1 MSESVKNGSAF
12 GALLRRHRE
21 AVGLTQEELA
31 ERSGLSVRAISDL
44 ERGRTSR
51 PYRRSVASLAGGLG
65 LDDDAA
71 ADLLRTARRRTA
83 AGSFARLDVPRQLP
97 AALPNFTGRADET
110 KALDELLEETAGM
123 VVICA
128 ISGMAGIGKTAL
140 AVHWARRV
148 AERFPD
154 GQLYVNLRGFDPS
167 GSPTP
172 SEQAIHGLLAAFGIA
187 AEQMPSD
194 IDAAA
199 SLYRTTVAGRRLLI
213 LLDNARDAAQVRPL
227 LPGTPGCLVL
237 VTSRH
242 TLAGL
247 VADGARLLSLDVL
260 TTDESRQFLI
270 RRLGPARIA
279 AEPDA
284 VIELIAAC
292 ARLPLALA
300 VVAARAAVRPEFS
313 LATLAAELQD
323 ARLRL
328 SALNTGDPSTS
339 VPAVFSWSFQQLS
352 AGAARM
358 FRLLGVHP
366 GPDVSAPAA
375 ASLAEVSREEARTLL
390 AELCA
395 GYLLTEH
402 VAGRFTFHD
411 LLRAYACQLAKT
423 DPEHDEAIYRML
435 DHYLHTAYQADR
447 LTNPYWDPANLDAIR
462 SGVCPEELADRGAAV
477 QWLTAEEQVLLA
489 SVYLAAAHG
498 LHAHALQLADV
509 IRGFLIHRGHWHD
522 LLSSRLAALAAAQ
535 CLGDRVGLA
544 RANSGAGLAC
554 VELDQPDK
562 ALVHVRAADVLFS
575 ELGDLSGKARNLF
588 AISELFSRQGDHL
601 SALQERQRAL
611 ELFRRAGDQLG
622 QAWALNNIGWV
633 HGLLGRYDKAL
644 QYCQQAVGLHQQIG
658 DTAGEAYTVDSLGYA
673 RHQLGQFEEAL
684 ACYQRAINLNRETSN
699 YRLHAEMQ
707 HHLGDTHWALG
718 DADAAREAWSHA
730 AVALDETRPFEAEQ
744 VRAKLHRA
752 AAGRAC
758 GSATDPKLGCG
769 P

>member
-1 MSESVKNGSAF
+1 V
-12 GALLRRHRE
+12 L
-21 AVGLTQEELA
+21 
-31 ERSGLSVRAISDL
+31 
-44 ERGRTSR
+44 
-51 PYRRSVASLAGGLG
+51 ASLRVSRTRTRVAGSPTGIGCPGDELVRFLQCRG
-65 LDDDAA
+65 APGQ
-71 ADLLRTARRRTA
+71 RRRGTA
-83 AGSFARLDVPRQLP
+83 AGSFARLDVPRQLT

-110 KALDELLEETAGM
+110 KALDELLNETAGM

-154 GQLYVNLRGFDPS
+154 GQLYVNLHGFDPS

-172 SEQAIHGLLAAFGIA
+172 PEQVIHGLLAAFGIA
-187 AEQMPSD
+187 AEQIPSD

-284 VIELIAAC
+284 VSELIAAC

-300 VVAARAAVRPEFS
+300 VVAARVAVRPEFS
-313 LATLAAELQD
+313 LVTLAAELQD

-339 VPAVFSWSFQQLS
+339 VPAVFSWSFRQLS
-352 AGAARM
+352 AAAARM

-366 GPDVSAPAA
+366 GPDVSVPAA
-375 ASLAEVSREEARTLL
+375 ASLAEVSREEARALL
-390 AELCA
+390 AELCG

-411 LLRAYACQLAKT
+411 LLRAYAGQLAKT
-423 DPEHDEAIYRML
+423 DPEHDEAIHRML

-462 SGVCPEELADRGAAV
+462 SGVCPEELADRGAVV
-477 QWLTAEEQVLLA
+477 QWLSAEEQVLLA
-489 SVYLAAAHG
+489 SVYVAAAHG
-498 LHAHALQLADV
+498 LHANTLQLADV
-509 IRGFLIHRGHWHD
+509 IT
-522 LLSSRLAALAAAQ
+522 LAAAQ
-535 CLGDRVGLA
+535 RLGNRVGLA
-544 RANSGAGLAC
+544 HANRGVGLAC
-554 VELDQPDK
+554 VELDQPEK
-562 ALVHVRAADVLFS
+562 ALAHLRAADVLFG

-611 ELFRRAGDQLG
+611 ELFRQAGDLLG
-622 QAWALNNIGWV
+622 QAWALNNIGWA
-633 HGLLGRYDKAL
+633 HGLLGRYDKTL
-644 QYCQQAVGLHQQIG
+644 HYCHQAVGLHQQIG

-673 RHQLGQFEEAL
+673 RKYHYSVRPGLTGRISVAHGPVCVAQVVLNCGVQAVVTGFAVDGDLEAGLL
-684 ACYQRAINLNRETSN
+684 A
-699 YRLHAEMQ
+699 
-707 HHLGDTHWALG
+707 
-718 DADAAREAWSHA
+718 
-730 AVALDETRPFEAEQ
+730 
-744 VRAKLHRA
+744 
-752 AAGRAC
+752 
-758 GSATDPKLGCG
+758 
-769 P
+769 